1 MQGEFCLLVFTSHP
15 TARIQTEKEDSLA
28 SSVRVKSTINMSP
41 GLVQQDDGLEDS
53 GLEPVAICGMACR
66 LPGGIDSD
74 SSFWQMLVEKRS
86 GQTPKVPESRFNID
100 AHYHENPARPGSFN
114 VAGGYFLDGRPEN
127 FDPTFF
133 NMTPIEAQWLDPQQ
147 RKMLE
152 VSYECLVSA
161 GVTLESI
168 AGSNTAVFVGSFTS
182 DYQQM
187 SIRDPDFRHNY
198 AATGVDPGIISNRIG
213 NIFNLNGP
221 SFTINTA
228 CSSSIYA
235 LHNACHALRNRD
247 CDAAIVGG
255 VNLILTVDQHMNTA
269 KLGILSPTSTC
280 HTFDASADGY
290 GRAEGAGA
298 LYVKRL
304 SDAIRDGDPIRG
316 VVRSTAVN
324 TNGKVEGM
332 GITHPSMKGQERVV
346 RMAYQKVNLD
356 PSLTAYAELHGTGT
370 PVGDPIEVRAI
381 SQAMNDTRP
390 ADKPLLVGAV
400 KPNIGHSEAASGIF
414 AVMKAA
420 LMTESATIPGV
431 AYFQNL
437 NPEIKEKEWNVKVH
451 ADTAP
456 WPSDFS
462 VRRASVSSFGYGGTN
477 GHVIVES
484 IDSLYPWYEHA
495 KKKPVAYHAEGSK
508 TAYLLCFSAHDK
520 PTLLR
525 NIAAVGAVAHEY
537 HLPDL
542 AYTLNLRRTKF
553 AHRTYVVAREGLE
566 AEAFALAASR
576 AGSAPKKPGSIGF
589 LFTGQGAQWAGMG
602 MVALQEFP
610 VILDTVQHL
619 DRILS
624 KVQPKPSFSMVELL
638 LNKNGSSAKRINE
651 ADVAQPLCTAI
662 QIALVDLFAQW
673 NITPEV
679 SIGHSSGEI
688 GAAYAAGLISAPE
701 AILAAFCRGRAVTEY
716 SPSGSM
722 LAVGLGAQEVDKYLS
737 SFAPEDVCIACE
749 NSPSSV
755 TLSGRETAISHLTD
769 VLTAEH
775 IFARELPTGRA
786 YHSPHMAPVGIAY
799 DDMLS
804 QALKGVSEDDLLWRR
819 PRSCMVSS
827 VTGEVVDLSCESLQ
841 PGYWSANLRN
851 RVLFNTAVQQ
861 LGTNSVFE
869 TITHL
874 IEIGPHSALAG
885 PFKQIRLFSKAIGDR
900 IAYVPSLKRNENDAD
915 RLLAVAG
922 ALFVAGH
929 AVDLEEVNISNESGI
944 KNDARKQK
952 TKRLLVDLPPYQWNY
967 EKLHWAEPRASAEQ
981 RARAYPRHD
990 LLGSRVSGL
999 SKKSA
1004 SWRNVLRQRDVPWL
1018 KDHNLGG
1025 TAIFP
1030 AAGHLSL
1037 AIEALRQICETSGK
1051 TFEGFKLRD
1060 VDIKTALVV
1069 PDDDDGV
1076 ETILNMRLPID
1087 PTSSWYTFSV
1097 ESPGADGEWT
1107 VHCNGRISTIS
1118 GLEDSLPRDGVPVDE
1133 SALTQRVS
1141 GKRWY
1146 DAFHRVGFYYGKTF
1160 QQLRHA
1166 RTSRTLN
1173 HAAGDVV
1180 IRECCPEE
1188 MQGESRYLV
1197 HPSSIDACLQ
1207 LIIISINAGKHKEMP
1222 WGVVPTRIE
1231 ELSLFPAR
1239 LGQGVVVGHAVAWTD
1254 GFEGRRFNTN
1264 VRLSA
1269 DDNRLLLDI
1278 KNLTCTA
1285 YEAALPAVAD
1295 NIDGAV
1301 NGPEPFS
1308 IMSWKPD
1315 IETLLNDDIDQMWS
1329 DAENDVEKLVRCVD
1343 LITHRQRISNA
1354 LIVTSVST
1362 PVTQALVDAIIGA
1375 VPDDA
1380 TVAIGVIANEGE
1392 EGDEIFLSDSAQ
1404 SRVQKVT
1411 LGLDSV
1417 NWGTTSTGL
1426 YDIVIASAH
1435 VHDQGPSDPS
1445 YFLRLVADAGW
1456 LSYSTSRYPSSLD
1469 SSVASFSLQ
1478 VAGHTLLRKA
1488 TTSTH
1493 VHGEVASIEQKEV
1506 TVLSTPQDRSMGDP
1520 EDVLSGLQSRFSI
1533 HEKAI
1538 SEFIQEQDR
1547 HVIVDDRTGAV
1558 SASMLESKSGFEAV
1572 KGLLTSG
1579 VAVLWLTRGVR
1590 QGRPVSNS
1598 GVAGMAEGL
1607 LRVIRAEQAA
1617 VRVTLLDIDETE
1629 EPRHVCRAII
1639 HTISLTAAK
1648 ASCCDTEF
1656 WLHRGIMFISRV
1668 QPHDGLNWDLS
1679 QNQAKNV
1686 PLSGPLKLVSK
1697 TAEGQLVFEPQ
1708 ARGEIAA
1715 LDDGQVE
1722 VEVSASGWPSYSP
1735 GSRTLVLGTVT
1746 RTGSSVNPELRGKRA
1761 ITFAYDTLQTVFHT
1775 SAYAIIGDWCGE
1787 VTLETVV
1794 RTMSSLCP
1802 LVNLC
1807 LTSAKLERGDTIIS
1821 LPGPEQSIK
1830 MLVRLASLMGWRLSV
1845 VAETEDLELYASRI
1859 GLESSHILQI
1869 QDASAVNAMIRHER
1883 DLSSSSV
1890 VTILAHD
1897 LHTHLAQEVWRHIPP
1912 SGRFLLLDE
1921 MPLETAL
1928 DPVPFSRGAS
1938 FIPSSMKYLRASVN
1952 ATSSLLAKSLD
1963 LLEAHSSLLEVGVT
1977 GSSVDI
1983 EDARDVVTKNQNAYQ
1998 SVSGMVVRYR
2008 PQISRIWTVPKSKQL
2023 RLLPDATYL
2032 LVGCL
2037 GGLGRSLTRWMME
2050 CGARHFAFISRSG
2063 VDKPEAARLIADIQ
2077 LSGASTQVLR
2087 ADASDEKTVAEI
2099 VTTLQTQ
2106 RPIRGVVHAAM
2117 VLKDGMFEQMT
2128 YQSFVDCVKPKA
2140 NGALSLHRALQSS
2153 GVDPD
2158 FFVMTSSIS
2167 ALLGN
2172 TGQAN
2177 YAAANGALD
2186 ALARQRRAE
2195 GLAASSLV
2203 LPMVLDVGVVADN
2216 DSIEASLVRKGLYG
2230 IDEYEMLRGFE
2241 TAMLAS
2247 RSDLKKATNSENVT
2261 SAITDLSQVIM
2272 GMEPRELAV
2281 SSINETVDAFW
2292 HGDSRFCHTRT
2303 AMDRLLSGRSSNS
2316 NNDNSE
2322 NNAFTRTIKA
2332 AVLDS
2337 PEAVVRAVSEHIAKR
2352 LSSILMIPFDN
2363 FELDGQASIASY
2375 GLDSMIGAELRTWL
2389 FKEFGLDYPFQKLLA
2404 STLTFKRL
2412 SEAVV
2417 DEMGLLNKTE

>member
-1 MQGEFCLLVFTSHP
+1 
-15 TARIQTEKEDSLA
+15 
-28 SSVRVKSTINMSP
+28 MSP
-41 GLVQQDDGLEDS
+41 GLVQQDDGLEDAC
-53 GLEPVAICGMACR
+53 LEPVAICGMACR
-66 LPGGIDSD
+66 LPGGVDSD

-100 AHYHENPARPGSFN
+100 GHYHENLARPGSFN
-114 VAGGYFLDGRPEN
+114 VAGGYFLDGRPED

-133 NMTPIEAQWLDPQQ
+133 NITPIEAQWLDPQQ

-187 SIRDPDFRHNY
+187 SIREPDFRHNY
-198 AATGVDPGIISNRIG
+198 AATGVDTGIISNRIG
-213 NIFNLNGP
+213 NVFNLNGP

-255 VNLILTVDQHMNTA
+255 VNLIMTVDQHMNTA

-290 GRAEGAGA
+290 GRSEGAGA

-324 TNGKVEGM
+324 SNGKVEGM

-346 RMAYQKVNLD
+346 RMAYQKANLD
-356 PSLTAYAELHGTGT
+356 PNLTAYAELHGTGT

-381 SQAMNDTRP
+381 SRAMNDTRP
-390 ADKPLLVGAV
+390 TDKPLFVGAV

-420 LMTESATIPGV
+420 LMTESSTIPGV
-431 AYFQNL
+431 AYLQNL
-437 NPEIKEKEWNVKVH
+437 NPAIKEKQWNVKVH

-477 GHVIVES
+477 GHVIIES
-484 IDSLYPWYEHA
+484 IDSLYPWYQHA
-495 KKKPVAYHAEGSK
+495 KKKRETGRAEPSK
-508 TAYLLCFSAHDK
+508 IPYLLCFSAHDK
-520 PTLLR
+520 PTLVR
-525 NIAAVGAVAHEY
+525 NIAAVGTVAHEY

-553 AHRTYVVAREGLE
+553 AHRAYAIAREGQE
-566 AEAFALAASR
+566 AEAFALATSQAGAAS
-576 AGSAPKKPGSIGF
+576 KKPTSIGF

-602 MVALQEFP
+602 MVALREFP

-624 KVQPKPSFSMVELL
+624 KVQPMPSFSIAEIL
-638 LNKNGSSAKRINE
+638 LNNSESNAKRINE

-673 NITPEV
+673 NIMPEV

-701 AILAAFCRGRAVTEY
+701 AILAAFCRGRAVTAY

-722 LAVGLGAQEVDKYLS
+722 LAVGLGAREIEKYLS
-737 SFAPEDVCIACE
+737 AFATEDVCIACE

-755 TLSGRETAISHLTD
+755 TLSGREKPISQLKEI
-769 VLTAEH
+769 LTAEQ

-786 YHSPHMAPVGIAY
+786 YHSPHMAPVGMAY
-799 DDMLS
+799 DDMLA
-804 QALKGVSEDDLLWRR
+804 QALSHVSEDDLLWRR
-819 PRSCMVSS
+819 PRSCMISS
-827 VTGEVVDLSCESLQ
+827 VTGEIVDSSCESLQ

-861 LGTNSVFE
+861 LGTNAVFE

-874 IEIGPHSALAG
+874 VEIGPHSALAG
-885 PFKQIRLFSKAIGDR
+885 PFKQIRLCSEAIGNR
-900 IAYVPSLKRNENDAD
+900 ITYVPSLKRNENDAD

-922 ALFVAGH
+922 SLFVAGH
-929 AVDLEEVNISNESGI
+929 AVDLEEVNTSNNSGL
-944 KNDARKQK
+944 KNDVRKQK

-967 EKLHWAEPRASAEQ
+967 EKRYWAESRASAEQ

-1004 SWRNVLRQRDVPWL
+1004 SWRNLLRQRDVPWL

-1051 TFEGFKLRD
+1051 PFEGVKLRD

-1076 ETILNMRLPID
+1076 ETILNLQSPTEL
-1087 PTSSWYTFSV
+1087 TSSWYTFSV

-1107 VHCNGRISTIS
+1107 VHCNGRISAIN
-1118 GLEDSLPRDGVPVDE
+1118 GLEDFASRNRVPVDE

-1146 DAFHRVGFYYGKTF
+1146 DAFRRVGFYYGKTF

-1166 RTSRTLN
+1166 RTARTLH
-1173 HAAGDVV
+1173 HATGDVTV
-1180 IRECCPEE
+1180 RECCPEE

-1222 WGVVPTRIE
+1222 CGVVPTRIE
-1231 ELSLFPAR
+1231 EISLFPAR
-1239 LGQGVVVGHAVAWTD
+1239 LGEGADVGHAVAWTD

-1264 VRLSA
+1264 VQLSTG
-1269 DDNRLLLDI
+1269 DSRLLMDI

-1285 YEAALPAVAD
+1285 YEAALPAIAD
-1295 NIDGAV
+1295 NIDSKA

-1315 IETLLNDDIDQMWS
+1315 IETLRSDDVGKLWS
-1329 DAENDVEKLVRCVD
+1329 DAENDVEKLARCID
-1343 LITHRQRISNA
+1343 LIIHRQRISNV
-1354 LIVTSVST
+1354 LIVTTVST
-1362 PVTQALVDAIIGA
+1362 PETQAFVDGIIGA
-1375 VPDDA
+1375 VSDA
-1380 TVAIGVIANEGE
+1380 TVTIGVIAKEGE
-1392 EGDEIFLSDSAQ
+1392 EQEVVLSESAQ
-1404 SRVQKVT
+1404 SCVEKVT
-1411 LGLDSV
+1411 LGPDAE
-1417 NWGTTSTGL
+1417 NWGTASTGV
-1426 YDIVIASAH
+1426 YDMVIADLH
-1435 VHDQGPSDPS
+1435 VHDQEPDPKS
-1445 YFLRLVADAGW
+1445 FLRLVVDAGW
-1456 LSYSTSRYPSSLD
+1456 LAYSSRSPSPL
-1469 SSVASFSLQ
+1469 SSSGVSFSLQ
-1478 VAGHTLLRKA
+1478 VAKHTLLRKA
-1488 TTSTH
+1488 
-1493 VHGEVASIEQKEV
+1493 VASAVPDHDNGEKV
-1506 TVLSTPQDRSMGDP
+1506 TIMSASQDRSLRGFG
-1520 EDVLSGLQSRFSI
+1520 DVLSRLQSRFVV

-1538 SEFIQEQDR
+1538 SEFNQEQDR
-1547 HVIVDDRTGAV
+1547 HIVVDDLTGAV
-1558 SASMLESKSGFEAV
+1558 SASILESKDEFEAV
-1572 KGLLTSG
+1572 KRVLTSG
-1579 VAVLWLTRGVR
+1579 IAVLWLTRGVR
-1590 QGRPVSNS
+1590 QGRPASHS
-1598 GVAGMAEGL
+1598 GVAGIAEGL
-1607 LRVIRAEQAA
+1607 LRVVRSEQAA
-1617 VRVTLLDIDETE
+1617 VRVSVLDIDEAE
-1629 EPRHVCRAII
+1629 EPRDVCRAIF
-1639 HTISLTAAK
+1639 HTVGSTATK
-1648 ASCCDTEF
+1648 DSGCDAEF

-1668 QPHDGLNWDLS
+1668 HPHESLNRDLS
-1679 QNQAKNV
+1679 QNQPQQV
-1686 PLSGPLKLVSK
+1686 PLNGPLKLANK
-1697 TAEGQLVFEPQ
+1697 TEDGQFVFESQ
-1708 ARGEIAA
+1708 GRGEPVA

-1722 VEVSASGWPSYSP
+1722 IEVLASGWPSYSP
-1735 GSRTLVLGTVT
+1735 GSRTLVLGTVI
-1746 RTGSSVNPELRGKRA
+1746 RTSSSVNRELIGKSA
-1761 ITFAYDTLQTVFHT
+1761 ITFAYDTLQTMFPT
-1775 SAYAIIGDWCGE
+1775 SAYAILGDRCQVSTE
-1787 VTLETVV
+1787 DVV

-1807 LTSAKLERGDTIIS
+1807 LVSAKLERGDTIVS

-1830 MLVRLASLMGWRLSV
+1830 MLVRLASVMGWQLSV
-1845 VAETEDLELYASRI
+1845 IAQTQEDRELYASRI
-1859 GLESSHILQI
+1859 GLDGSHILHT
-1869 QDASAVNAMIRHER
+1869 QDTSAVNTLIHNQR
-1883 DLSSSSV
+1883 DLSSSRT
-1890 VTILAHD
+1890 VTVLAHD
-1897 LHTHLAQEVWRHIPP
+1897 LNTRLAQEVWRHIP
-1912 SGRFLLLDE
+1912 SLSRFLLLDAMPHE
-1921 MPLETAL
+1921 MAL
-1928 DPVPFSRGAS
+1928 DPMPFSRGAS
-1938 FIPSSMKYLRASVN
+1938 FVPSSMKYLRESAN

-1963 LLEAHSSLLEVGVT
+1963 LIEAHSSLLEAAHQ
-1977 GSSVDI
+1977 VDI
-1983 EDARDVVTKNQNAYQ
+1983 EDAKDDTKNHSIDQGD
-1998 SVSGMVVRYR
+1998 SGIVVRYR
-2008 PQISRIWTVPKSKQL
+2008 PQTSQIWAVSESKQL

-2037 GGLGRSLTRWMME
+2037 GGLGRSLTKWMMG

-2063 VDKPEAARLIADIQ
+2063 IDKPEAARLIADIE

-2087 ADASDEKTVAEI
+2087 ADASDEEAVAKI
-2099 VTTLQTQ
+2099 VQSLQAQ
-2106 RPIRGVVHAAM
+2106 RPVRGVVHAAM

-2128 YQSFVDCVKPKA
+2128 HQSFVDCVKPKA
-2140 NGALSLHRALQSS
+2140 YGALSLHRALESA
-2153 GVDPD
+2153 GIDPD

-2177 YAAANGALD
+2177 YSAANSALD
-2186 ALARQRRAE
+2186 ALARQRRAA

-2203 LPMVLDVGVVADN
+2203 LPMVLDVGVVSDN

-2230 IDEYEMLRGFE
+2230 IDEHEMLRGFE

-2247 RSDLKKATNSENVT
+2247 RCNSE
-2261 SAITDLSQVIM
+2261 SGSGAQAINSEIVASKIVDLSQIIM
-2272 GMEPRELAV
+2272 GMEPRELAA
-2281 SSINETVDAFW
+2281 SAINEPADAFW

-2303 AMDRLLSGRSSNS
+2303 AMETLLSGGSSNS
-2316 NNDNSE
+2316 NNVNSE
-2322 NNAFTRTIKA
+2322 GNGFTRIIKA
-2332 AVLDS
+2332 AVLES
-2337 PEAVVRAVSEHIAKR
+2337 PEAVIKAVSEHIARR
-2352 LSSILMIPFDN
+2352 LSSILLVPFDN
-2363 FELDGQASIASY
+2363 FELDGLASIASY

-2404 STLTFKRL
+2404 STLTFKKL
-2412 SEAVV
+2412 SEAAV
-2417 DEMGLLNKTE
+2417 DKMGLLGAVE

>member
-1 MQGEFCLLVFTSHP
+1 
-15 TARIQTEKEDSLA
+15 
-28 SSVRVKSTINMSP
+28 MSP

-53 GLEPVAICGMACR
+53 SLEPVAICGMACR
-66 LPGGIDSD
+66 LPGGVDSD

-114 VAGGYFLDGRPEN
+114 VAGGYFLDSSPEN

-133 NMTPIEAQWLDPQQ
+133 NITPIEAQWLDPQQ

-213 NIFNLNGP
+213 NVFNLNGP

-255 VNLILTVDQHMNTA
+255 VNLIMTVDQHMNTA

-316 VVRSTAVN
+316 VVRATAVN

-332 GITHPSMKGQERVV
+332 GITHPSIKGQEAVV
-346 RMAYQKVNLD
+346 RLAYQKANLD
-356 PSLTAYAELHGTGT
+356 PSHTAYAELHGTGT

-381 SQAMNDTRP
+381 SRALNDTRP
-390 ADKPLLVGAV
+390 MDKPLLVGAV

-420 LMTESATIPGV
+420 LMTESSTIPGV

-437 NPEIKEKEWNVKVH
+437 NPAIKEKEWNVKVH
-451 ADTAP
+451 ANTAP
-456 WPSDFS
+456 WPSDFD

-477 GHVIVES
+477 GHVIIES
-484 IDSLYPWYEHA
+484 IDSLYPWYQHA
-495 KKKPVAYHAEGSK
+495 KKKQETHRVESSK
-508 TAYLLCFSAHDK
+508 AAHLLCFSAHDK

-525 NIAAVGAVAHEY
+525 NIAAVGKVAHEY

-553 AHRTYVVAREGLE
+553 AHRAYVVARHGLE
-566 AEAFALAASR
+566 AEAFALAASQ
-576 AGSAPKKPGSIGF
+576 AGSVSKKPGSIGF
-589 LFTGQGAQWAGMG
+589 LFTGQGAQWVGMG
-602 MVALQEFP
+602 MVALREFP
-610 VILDTVQHL
+610 VVLDTVQHL

-624 KVQPKPSFSMVELL
+624 KVQPKPSFTLVELL
-638 LNKNGSSAKRINE
+638 LNNEGSNAKRINE

-679 SIGHSSGEI
+679 SVGHSSGEI

-701 AILAAFCRGRAVTEY
+701 AILAAFCRGRAVTAY
-716 SPSGSM
+716 SPSGTM
-722 LAVGLGAQEVDKYLS
+722 LAVGLGAEEVNKYLS
-737 SFAPEDVCIACE
+737 SFAIEDVCIACE
-749 NSPSSV
+749 NSPNSV
-755 TLSGRETAISHLTD
+755 TLSGREKPIAKLKEILA
-769 VLTAEH
+769 AEQ

-786 YHSPHMAPVGIAY
+786 YHSPHMASVGIAY
-799 DDMLS
+799 DDMLAR
-804 QALKGVSEDDLLWRR
+804 ALNGVSEDDLLWRR
-819 PRSCMVSS
+819 PRSCMISS
-827 VTGEVVDLSCESLQ
+827 VTGEIVDSAVESLE
-841 PGYWSANLRN
+841 PDYWSANLRN

-861 LGTNSVFE
+861 LGTNAMFE

-874 IEIGPHSALAG
+874 VEIGPHSALAG
-885 PFKQIRLFSKAIGDR
+885 PFKQIRLSSENIRDR
-900 IAYVPSLKRNENDAD
+900 IAYVPSLQRKENDAD

-922 ALFVAGH
+922 SLFVAGH
-929 AVDLEEVNISNESGI
+929 AVDLEEVNMSNDNGM
-944 KNDARKQK
+944 KNDTRKLK
-952 TKRLLVDLPPYQWNY
+952 TKHLLVDLPSYQWNY
-967 EKLHWAEPRASAEQ
+967 EKRYWAEPRASAEQ
-981 RARAYPRHD
+981 RARVYPRHD
-990 LLGSRVSGL
+990 VLGSRVSGL

-1004 SWRNVLRQRDVPWL
+1004 SWRNVLRQRDLPWL

-1051 TFEGFKLRD
+1051 TFEGVKLRD

-1076 ETILNMRLPID
+1076 ETILNFQSPTE

-1107 VHCNGRISTIS
+1107 VHCNGRISAINEPENS
-1118 GLEDSLPRDGVPVDE
+1118 VSRDRAPVDE

-1146 DAFHRVGFYYGKTF
+1146 DAFRRVGFYYGKTF

-1166 RTSRTLN
+1166 RTARTLH
-1173 HAAGDVV
+1173 HATGDVTV
-1180 IRECCPEE
+1180 RECCSEE

-1222 WGVVPTRIE
+1222 CGVVPTRIE
-1231 ELSLFPAR
+1231 EVSLFPAR
-1239 LGQGVVVGHAVAWTD
+1239 LGQETDVGHAVAWTD

-1264 VRLSA
+1264 VQLSA
-1269 DDNRLLLDI
+1269 GDGRLLMDI

-1285 YEAALPAVAD
+1285 YEAALPAIVESMESKAK
-1295 NIDGAV
+1295 
-1301 NGPEPFS
+1301 GPEPFS

-1315 IETLLNDDIDQMWS
+1315 IETLRSNDTDQLWAGTEN
-1329 DAENDVEKLVRCVD
+1329 DAEKLARCVD
-1343 LITHRQRISNA
+1343 LITHRQRISKA
-1354 LIVTSVST
+1354 LIVVPVST
-1362 PVTQALVDAIIGA
+1362 PTTQTLVDAMIGA
-1375 VPDDA
+1375 VSDDMIV
-1380 TVAIGVIANEGE
+1380 TIGVIAKEGE
-1392 EGDEIFLSDSAQ
+1392 EQDIVLSESAQ

-1411 LGLDSV
+1411 LDPETEK
-1417 NWGTTSTGL
+1417 WGTASTGL
-1426 YDIVIASAH
+1426 YDIVIADLHIHGQQLPDSRSLL
-1435 VHDQGPSDPS
+1435 Q
-1445 YFLRLVADAGW
+1445 LVADAGW
-1456 LSYSTSRYPSSLD
+1456 LAYPSSPSPSSLD
-1469 SSVASFSLQ
+1469 SSAASFSLQ
-1478 VAGHTLLRKA
+1478 VAEHILLRKA
-1488 TTSTH
+1488 
-1493 VHGEVASIEQKEV
+1493 VASTQIQDAILLPDHNETV
-1506 TVLSTPQDRSMGDP
+1506 TIMSAPLIPSLPGFK
-1520 EDVLSGLQSRFSI
+1520 DVLSQLQSRFAV
-1533 HEKAI
+1533 HEKSV
-1538 SEFIQEQDR
+1538 SEFNPEQDR
-1547 HVIVDDRTGAV
+1547 HIIVDDLTGAI
-1558 SASMLESKSGFEAV
+1558 SASMLECKDGFEAV
-1572 KGLLTSG
+1572 KEILTSG
-1579 VAVLWLTRGVR
+1579 VAVLWLTQGAR
-1590 QGRPVSNS
+1590 QGHPALFS

-1607 LRVIRAEQAA
+1607 LRVIRSEQAA
-1617 VRVTLLDIDETE
+1617 AKVVLLDIDEAE
-1629 EPRHVCRAII
+1629 DPRDVCRAII
-1639 HTISLTAAK
+1639 HTIGSTATK
-1648 ASCCDTEF
+1648 DSGHDTEF
-1656 WLHRGIMFISRV
+1656 WLHQGTMFISRV
-1668 QPHDGLNWDLS
+1668 HPHDNLNRDIGR
-1679 QNQAKNV
+1679 NQPQRV
-1686 PLSGPLKLVSK
+1686 PLNGPLKLVSK
-1697 TAEGQLVFEPQ
+1697 TADGQFVFEPQ
-1708 ARGEIAA
+1708 GRGEPAP
-1715 LDDGQVE
+1715 LDDDQVE
-1722 VEVSASGWPSYSP
+1722 IEALASEWPSYSP
-1735 GSRTLVLGTVT
+1735 GSQTLVLGTVT
-1746 RTGSSVNPELRGKRA
+1746 RISSSVNQQLTGKSA
-1761 ITFAYDTLQTVFHT
+1761 MTFAYDTLQTVFPT
-1775 SAYAIIGDWCGE
+1775 SAYAILGDWCRE
-1787 VTLETVV
+1787 VSPENVV
-1794 RTMSSLCP
+1794 RAMASLCP
-1802 LVNLC
+1802 LINLC
-1807 LTSAKLERGDTIIS
+1807 LVSAKLERGDTIIS

-1830 MLVRLASLMGWRLSV
+1830 MLVKLANVMGWRLNV
-1845 VAETEDLELYASRI
+1845 VAQTEEDRELYASHI
-1859 GLESSHILQI
+1859 GLHGSHILHT
-1869 QDASAVNAMIRHER
+1869 QDTSSVNTLIRNER
-1883 DLSSSSV
+1883 DSSSSRS
-1890 VTILAHD
+1890 VTVLAHN
-1897 LHTHLAQEVWRHIPP
+1897 LNTHLAQEVWRHIPA

-1921 MPLETAL
+1921 MPLDIAL

-1938 FIPSSMKYLRASVN
+1938 FVPSSLKYLRESVN
-1952 ATSSLLAKSLD
+1952 ATSSLLTKSLD
-1963 LLEAHSSLLEVGVT
+1963 LLEAHPSLLEM
-1977 GSSVDI
+1977 GSPRDAVHQVDI
-1983 EDARDVVTKNQNAYQ
+1983 EDAKDIVTKNHGTEQRG
-1998 SVSGMVVRYR
+1998 SDTVVRYR
-2008 PQISRIWTVPKSKQL
+2008 PQTSQIWAVSESRRL

-2063 VDKPEAARLIADIQ
+2063 IDKPEAARLIADIE

-2087 ADASDEKTVAEI
+2087 ADASDEEAVAKI
-2099 VTTLQTQ
+2099 VTSLQAL
-2106 RPIRGVVHAAM
+2106 RPVRGVVHAAM

-2128 YQSFVDCVKPKA
+2128 HQLFVDCVKPKA
-2140 NGALSLHRALQSS
+2140 QGALSLHKALETA
-2153 GVDPD
+2153 GIDPD

-2177 YAAANGALD
+2177 YSAANSALD
-2186 ALARQRRAE
+2186 ALARQRRAA

-2216 DSIEASLVRKGLYG
+2216 DSIEVSLVRKGLYG
-2230 IDEYEMLRGFE
+2230 IDEHEMLRGFE

-2247 RSDLKKATNSENVT
+2247 RSSLEPGSEDIANRIVD
-2261 SAITDLSQVIM
+2261 ASQVIM
-2272 GMEPRELAV
+2272 GMESRELAASAV
-2281 SSINETVDAFW
+2281 DESVDAFW
-2292 HGDSRFCHTRT
+2292 HGDSRFCHTRAT
-2303 AMDRLLSGRSSNS
+2303 MESLISGGGNNG
-2316 NNDNSE
+2316 NNDNE
-2322 NNAFTRTIKA
+2322 NNTFTRTLKA
-2332 AVLDS
+2332 AVLES
-2337 PEAVVRAVSEHIAKR
+2337 PDAVVRAISEHIARR

-2363 FELDGQASIASY
+2363 FELHGAASVASY
-2375 GLDSMIGAELRTWL
+2375 GLDSMIGAEFRTWL

-2404 STLTFKRL
+2404 STLTFRKL

-2417 DEMGLLNKTE
+2417 EKMGLLGMAE

>member
-1 MQGEFCLLVFTSHP
+1 
-15 TARIQTEKEDSLA
+15 
-28 SSVRVKSTINMSP
+28 MSP
-41 GLVQQDDGLEDS
+41 GLVQQDDGLEDPS
-53 GLEPVAICGMACR
+53 LEPVAICGMACR
-66 LPGGIDSD
+66 LPGGVDSD

-100 AHYHENPARPGSFN
+100 AHYHENLARPGSFN
-114 VAGGYFLDGRPEN
+114 VAGGYFLDESPES

-133 NMTPIEAQWLDPQQ
+133 NITPIEAQWLDPQQ

-168 AGSNTAVFVGSFTS
+168 AGSNTAVFVGSFTA

-187 SIRDPDFRHNY
+187 STREPDFRHNY

-213 NIFNLNGP
+213 NVFNLNGP

-255 VNLILTVDQHMNTA
+255 VNLIITVDQHMNTA

-346 RMAYQKVNLD
+346 RMAYQKANLD
-356 PSLTAYAELHGTGT
+356 PRDTAYAELHGTGT
-370 PVGDPIEVRAI
+370 PVGDPIEVQATSR
-381 SQAMNDTRP
+381 AMNDERST
-390 ADKPLLVGAV
+390 DKPLLVGAV

-420 LMTESATIPGV
+420 LMTESSVIPGV

-437 NPEIKEKEWNVKVH
+437 NPAIKEKEWNVKVH

-456 WPSDFS
+456 WPSDFAL
-462 VRRASVSSFGYGGTN
+462 RRASVSSFGYGGTN
-477 GHVIVES
+477 GHVIIES
-484 IDSLYPWYEHA
+484 IDNLYPWYQHA
-495 KKKPVAYHAEGSK
+495 RKKGEADNVEASK
-508 TAYLLCFSAHDK
+508 AAHLLCFSAHDK

-525 NIAAVGAVAHEY
+525 NIAAVGKVAHEY

-553 AHRTYVVAREGLE
+553 AHRAYVVARQGLE
-566 AEAFALAASR
+566 AEAFALAASQ
-576 AGSAPKKPGSIGF
+576 AGSASKKPGSIGF

-602 MVALQEFP
+602 RVALQEFP
-610 VILDTVQHL
+610 VVLDTVQHL

-624 KVQPKPSFSMVELL
+624 KIQPKPSFSIAELL
-638 LNKNGSSAKRINE
+638 LSNDDVNAKRINE

-701 AILAAFCRGRAVTEY
+701 AILAAFCRGRAVTAY

-722 LAVGLGAQEVDKYLS
+722 LAVGLGARDVEQYLS
-737 SFAPEDVCIACE
+737 SFAIEDVCIACE
-749 NSPSSV
+749 NSSSSV
-755 TLSGRETAISHLTD
+755 TLSGRENPISQLKEILTS
-769 VLTAEH
+769 EQ

-786 YHSPHMAPVGIAY
+786 YHSPHMASVGVAY
-799 DDMLS
+799 DEMLA
-804 QALKGVSEDDLLWRR
+804 QALSGVSEDDLLWRR

-827 VTGEVVDLSCESLQ
+827 VTGEIVDSCCESLEA
-841 PGYWSANLRN
+841 GYWSANLRN
-851 RVLFNTAVQQ
+851 RVLFDTAVQQ
-861 LGTNSVFE
+861 LGTNAMFE
-869 TITHL
+869 SITHL
-874 IEIGPHSALAG
+874 VEIGPHSALAG
-885 PFKQIRLFSKAIGDR
+885 PFKQIRLSSQNIRDR

-915 RLLAVAG
+915 RLLALAG
-922 ALFVAGH
+922 SLFVAGH
-929 AVDLEEVNISNESGI
+929 AVDLEEVNMSNDGGM
-944 KNDARKQK
+944 KNDTRKQK
-952 TKRLLVDLPPYQWNY
+952 TKHLLVDLPPYQWNY
-967 EKLHWAEPRASAEQ
+967 EKRYWAEPRASAEQ

-990 LLGSRVSGL
+990 VLGSRVSGL

-1004 SWRNVLRQRDVPWL
+1004 SWRNILRQRDLPWL

-1051 TFEGFKLRD
+1051 TFDGVKLRD

-1076 ETILNMRLPID
+1076 ETILNLQSPAE

-1107 VHCNGRISTIS
+1107 VHCNGRISAIDEPKDFAS
-1118 GLEDSLPRDGVPVDE
+1118 RERAPVDE

-1146 DAFHRVGFYYGKTF
+1146 DAFRRVGFYYGKTF

-1166 RTSRTLN
+1166 RTARTLH
-1173 HAAGDVV
+1173 HATGDVTV
-1180 IRECCPEE
+1180 RECLSEE
-1188 MQGESRYLV
+1188 IQGESRYLV

-1231 ELSLFPAR
+1231 EVSLFPAR
-1239 LGQGVVVGHAVAWTD
+1239 LGEGTDVGHAVAWTD

-1264 VRLSA
+1264 VQLCAS
-1269 DDNRLLLDI
+1269 DSRLLMDI

-1285 YEAALPAVAD
+1285 YEAALPAIVES
-1295 NIDGAV
+1295 IDSKTK
-1301 NGPEPFS
+1301 GPEPFS

-1315 IETLLNDDIDQMWS
+1315 IETLRNDDADKLWPGT
-1329 DAENDVEKLVRCVD
+1329 ENEIERLARCVD
-1343 LITHRQRISNA
+1343 LITHRQRISKA
-1354 LIVTSVST
+1354 LIIAPVST
-1362 PVTQALVDAIIGA
+1362 PTTQTLVDAIIRSFS
-1375 VPDDA
+1375 DDITL
-1380 TVAIGVIANEGE
+1380 TVGVIAKEGGE
-1392 EGDEIFLSDSAQ
+1392 QDIVLSESTQ
-1404 SRVQKVT
+1404 SRVSKVT
-1411 LGLDSV
+1411 LDPETE
-1417 NWGTTSTGL
+1417 NWGTASTGV
-1426 YDIVIASAH
+1426 YDIVVADKHI
-1435 VHDQGPSDPS
+1435 HDQDPRS
-1445 YFLRLVADAGW
+1445 LLRLVADAGW
-1456 LSYSTSRYPSSLD
+1456 LAYPSSTSSLD

-1478 VAGHTLLRKA
+1478 VAQHTLLRKA
-1488 TTSTH
+1488 
-1493 VHGEVASIEQKEV
+1493 VASTQMNGVVPIPDHEEKV
-1506 TVLSTPQDRSMGDP
+1506 TIISAPQNQTLLGLG
-1520 EDVLSGLQSRFSI
+1520 DVLSQLQSRFSV
-1533 HEKAI
+1533 HEKSI
-1538 SEFIQEQDR
+1538 SEFTHEQDR
-1547 HVIVDDRTGAV
+1547 HVIIDDLTGAI
-1558 SASMLESKSGFEAV
+1558 SASMLESKDGFEAV
-1572 KGLLTSG
+1572 KEILTSG

-1590 QGRPVSNS
+1590 QGHPALFS

-1607 LRVIRAEQAA
+1607 LRVIRSEQAA
-1617 VRVTLLDIDETE
+1617 AKAILLDVDDAEK
-1629 EPRHVCRAII
+1629 PHDVCRAII
-1639 HTISLTAAK
+1639 HAIDSTATK
-1648 ASCCDTEF
+1648 DSGHDLEF
-1656 WLHRGIMFISRV
+1656 WLHQGTMFISRV
-1668 QPHDGLNWDLS
+1668 QPHDNLNGDLA
-1679 QNQAKNV
+1679 QNQPQKV
-1686 PLSGPLKLVSK
+1686 PLNGPLKLVNK
-1697 TAEGQLVFEPQ
+1697 TEDGQFVFEPQ
-1708 ARGEIAA
+1708 GRGDLLP
-1715 LDDGQVE
+1715 LDDDQVE
-1722 VEVSASGWPSYSP
+1722 VEALASEWPSYSP
-1735 GSRTLVLGTVT
+1735 GSQTLVLGTVT
-1746 RTGSSVNPELRGKRA
+1746 RAGSLINQEITGKSA
-1761 ITFAYDTLQTVFHT
+1761 ITLAYDTLQTVFPT
-1775 SAYAIIGDWCGE
+1775 SAYAVLGDWCRE
-1787 VTLETVV
+1787 VPPENVV
-1794 RTMSSLCP
+1794 HAMSSLCP

-1807 LTSAKLERGDTIIS
+1807 LVSAKLEKGDTIIS

-1830 MLVRLASLMGWRLSV
+1830 MLVKLASVMGWRLNV
-1845 VAETEDLELYASRI
+1845 VAETEDDRELYASHI
-1859 GLESSHILQI
+1859 GLHVSQILHT
-1869 QDASAVNAMIRHER
+1869 QDTSAVNTLIRSER
-1883 DLSSSSV
+1883 DSSPSRI
-1890 VTILAHD
+1890 VTILAHS
-1897 LHTHLAQEVWRHIPP
+1897 LNTHLAQEVWRHIPT

-1921 MPLETAL
+1921 MPVDMAL
-1928 DPVPFSRGAS
+1928 DPLPFARGAS
-1938 FIPSSMKYLRASVN
+1938 FVPSSMKYLRESVIAS
-1952 ATSSLLAKSLD
+1952 SILLTKTLD
-1963 LLEAHSSLLEVGVT
+1963 LLEAYPSLLEVGSPRDAVHQ
-1977 GSSVDI
+1977 VDI
-1983 EDARDVVTKNQNAYQ
+1983 EDAKDLTKNQSN
-1998 SVSGMVVRYR
+1998 SDLVVRYR
-2008 PQISRIWTVPKSKQL
+2008 PQTSQIWAVSESKGL

-2037 GGLGRSLTRWMME
+2037 GGLGRSLTKWMMG

-2063 VDKPEAARLIADIQ
+2063 ADKPEAARLIADIE

-2087 ADASDEKTVAEI
+2087 ADAADEEAVAKI
-2099 VTTLQTQ
+2099 VTSLQAL
-2106 RPIRGVVHAAM
+2106 RPVRGVVHAAM

-2128 YQSFVDCVKPKA
+2128 HQLWVDCVKPKA
-2140 NGALSLHRALQSS
+2140 QGALSLHEALERA
-2153 GVDPD
+2153 GIDPD

-2177 YAAANGALD
+2177 YSAANSALD
-2186 ALARQRRAE
+2186 ALARQRRAA
-2195 GLAASSLV
+2195 GRAASSLV

-2230 IDEYEMLRGFE
+2230 IDEHEMLRGFE

-2247 RSDLKKATNSENVT
+2247 RSSLEPRGVGSRIVDA
-2261 SAITDLSQVIM
+2261 SQVIM
-2272 GMEPRELAV
+2272 GMESRELAASAV
-2281 SSINETVDAFW
+2281 DEGVDAFW
-2292 HGDSRFCHTRT
+2292 HGDSRFCHTRA
-2303 AMDRLLSGRSSNS
+2303 AMERLLSGGGSSG
-2316 NNDNSE
+2316 NNDNE
-2322 NNAFTRTIKA
+2322 NAFTRTLKIA
-2332 AVLDS
+2332 IAES
-2337 PEAVVRAVSEHIAKR
+2337 PDAVVRAISEHVAKR
-2352 LSSILMIPFDN
+2352 LSSILMISFDN
-2363 FELDGQASIASY
+2363 FELDGAASVASY
-2375 GLDSMIGAELRTWL
+2375 GLDSMIGAEFRTWL

-2404 STLTFKRL
+2404 STLTFRKL
-2412 SEAVV
+2412 SEAVI
-2417 DEMGLLNKTE
+2417 EKLGLFDTAE

>member
-1 MQGEFCLLVFTSHP
+1 
-15 TARIQTEKEDSLA
+15 
-28 SSVRVKSTINMSP
+28 MSP
-41 GLVQQDDGLEDS
+41 GLVQQDDGLEDPS
-53 GLEPVAICGMACR
+53 LEPVAICGMACR
-66 LPGGIDSD
+66 LPGGVDSD

-100 AHYHENPARPGSFN
+100 AHYHENLARPGSFN
-114 VAGGYFLDGRPEN
+114 VAGGYFLDESPES

-133 NMTPIEAQWLDPQQ
+133 NITPIEAQWLDPQQ

-168 AGSNTAVFVGSFTS
+168 AGSNTAVFVGSFTA

-187 SIRDPDFRHNY
+187 STREPDFRHNY

-213 NIFNLNGP
+213 NVFNLNGP

-255 VNLILTVDQHMNTA
+255 VNLIITVDQHMNTA

-346 RMAYQKVNLD
+346 RMAYQKANLD
-356 PSLTAYAELHGTGT
+356 PRDTAYAELHGTGT
-370 PVGDPIEVRAI
+370 PVGDPIEVEATSR
-381 SQAMNDTRP
+381 AMNDERST
-390 ADKPLLVGAV
+390 DKPLLVGAV

-420 LMTESATIPGV
+420 LMTESSIIPGV

-437 NPEIKEKEWNVKVH
+437 NPAIKEKEWNVKVH

-456 WPSDFS
+456 WPSDFAL
-462 VRRASVSSFGYGGTN
+462 RRASVSSFGYGGTN
-477 GHVIVES
+477 GHVIIES
-484 IDSLYPWYEHA
+484 IENLYPWYQHA
-495 KKKPVAYHAEGSK
+495 KKKAEGHHGEASK
-508 TAYLLCFSAHDK
+508 AAHLLCFSAHDK

-525 NIAAVGAVAHEY
+525 NIAAVGKVAHEY

-553 AHRTYVVAREGLE
+553 AHRAYVVARPGLE
-566 AEAFALAASR
+566 AEAFALAASQ
-576 AGSAPKKPGSIGF
+576 AGSASKKPGSIGF

-602 MVALQEFP
+602 RVALQEFP
-610 VILDTVQHL
+610 VVLDTIHHL

-624 KVQPKPSFSMVELL
+624 KVQPRPSFSIAELL
-638 LNKNGSSAKRINE
+638 LNEDDTNAKRINE

-701 AILAAFCRGRAVTEY
+701 AILAAFCRGRAVTAY

-722 LAVGLGAQEVDKYLS
+722 LAVGLGAREVEQYLS
-737 SFAPEDVCIACE
+737 SFAVDDICIACE

-755 TLSGRETAISHLTD
+755 TLSGREKPISL
-769 VLTAEH
+769 LKEILAAEQ

-786 YHSPHMAPVGIAY
+786 YHSPHMASVGIAY
-799 DDMLS
+799 DEMLA
-804 QALKGVSEDDLLWRR
+804 QALSRVSEDDLLWRR

-827 VTGEVVDLSCESLQ
+827 VTGEIVDSCCESLE

-851 RVLFNTAVQQ
+851 RVLFDTAVQQ
-861 LGTNSVFE
+861 LGTNAIFE
-869 TITHL
+869 SITHL
-874 IEIGPHSALAG
+874 VEIGPHSALAG
-885 PFKQIRLFSKAIGDR
+885 PFKQIRLSSPNIRDR

-922 ALFVAGH
+922 SLFVAGH
-929 AVDLEEVNISNESGI
+929 AVDLEEVNMSNDSGI
-944 KNDARKQK
+944 KNDTRKQK
-952 TKRLLVDLPPYQWNY
+952 TKHLLVDLPPYQWNY
-967 EKLHWAEPRASAEQ
+967 EKRYWAEPRASAEQ

-990 LLGSRVSGL
+990 VLGSRVSGL

-1004 SWRNVLRQRDVPWL
+1004 SWRNILRQRDLPWL

-1051 TFEGFKLRD
+1051 TFEGVKLRD

-1076 ETILNMRLPID
+1076 ETILNLQSPAE

-1107 VHCNGRISTIS
+1107 VHCNGRISTID
-1118 GLEDSLPRDGVPVDE
+1118 EPKDSASCDKTPVDE

-1146 DAFHRVGFYYGKTF
+1146 DAFRRVGFYYGKTF
-1160 QQLRHA
+1160 QQLQHA
-1166 RTSRTLN
+1166 RTARTLH
-1173 HAAGDVV
+1173 HATGDVIV
-1180 IRECCPEE
+1180 RECLSEE
-1188 MQGESRYLV
+1188 IQGESRYLV

-1231 ELSLFPAR
+1231 EVSLFPAR
-1239 LGQGVVVGHAVAWTD
+1239 LGEGTDIGHAVAWTD

-1264 VRLSA
+1264 VKLSA
-1269 DDNRLLLDI
+1269 GGSRLLMDI

-1285 YEAALPAVAD
+1285 YEAALPATAD
-1295 NIDGAV
+1295 SIDSRTK
-1301 NGPEPFS
+1301 GPEPFS

-1315 IETLLNDDIDQMWS
+1315 IETLRNGDADELWS
-1329 DAENDVEKLVRCVD
+1329 GTENETERLARCID
-1343 LITHRQRISNA
+1343 LITHRQRISKA
-1354 LIVTSVST
+1354 LIIAPAST
-1362 PVTQALVDAIIGA
+1362 PTTQMLVDAIIG
-1375 VPDDA
+1375 VVSDDI
-1380 TVAIGVIANEGE
+1380 TVTVGVIAKEGGE
-1392 EGDEIFLSDSAQ
+1392 QGIVLSESAQ
-1404 SRVQKVT
+1404 SRVSKVT
-1411 LGLDSV
+1411 LDPESE
-1417 NWGTTSTGL
+1417 NWGTASTDL
-1426 YDIVIASAH
+1426 YDIVVADSHIHGQDSRSLL
-1435 VHDQGPSDPS
+1435 Q
-1445 YFLRLVADAGW
+1445 LVVDAGW
-1456 LSYSTSRYPSSLD
+1456 LAYPSSSSPSLD
-1469 SSVASFSLQ
+1469 SSTASFSLQ
-1478 VAGHTLLRKA
+1478 VAQHTLLRKA
-1488 TTSTH
+1488 
-1493 VHGEVASIEQKEV
+1493 V
-1506 TVLSTPQDRSMGDP
+1506 TNTQMNDAVPIPDHEEKVTIISAPQNQTLLGLG
-1520 EDVLSGLQSRFSI
+1520 DVLSRLRSRFAV
-1533 HEKAI
+1533 HEKSI
-1538 SEFIQEQDR
+1538 SEFTHEQDR
-1547 HVIVDDRTGAV
+1547 HVIIDDLTGAV
-1558 SASMLESKSGFEAV
+1558 SALMLENKNGFEAV
-1572 KGLLTSG
+1572 KEILTSG

-1590 QGRPVSNS
+1590 QGHPALYS

-1607 LRVIRAEQAA
+1607 LRVIRSEQAA
-1617 VRVTLLDIDETE
+1617 AKAVLLDVDEAE
-1629 EPRHVCRAII
+1629 EPHDVCRAIF
-1639 HTISLTAAK
+1639 HAFDSTATK
-1648 ASCCDTEF
+1648 DSGHDLEF
-1656 WLHRGIMFISRV
+1656 WLRRGTMFISRV
-1668 QPHDGLNWDLS
+1668 QPHDNLNRDLG
-1679 QNQAKNV
+1679 QNQPQKV
-1686 PLSGPLKLVSK
+1686 PLNGPLKLVNK
-1697 TAEGQLVFEPQ
+1697 TADGQFVFEPQ
-1708 ARGEIAA
+1708 GRGEPLP
-1715 LDDGQVE
+1715 LDVDQVE
-1722 VEVSASGWPSYSP
+1722 IEALASEWPSYSP
-1735 GSRTLVLGTVT
+1735 GSQTLVLGTVT
-1746 RTGSSVNPELRGKRA
+1746 RTGSSVKQVITGKSA
-1761 ITFAYDTLQTVFHT
+1761 MTLAYDTLQTVFPT
-1775 SAYAIIGDWCGE
+1775 SAYAVLGEWCRE
-1787 VTLETVV
+1787 VAPEIVV
-1794 RTMSSLCP
+1794 RAMSSLCP

-1807 LTSAKLERGDTIIS
+1807 LVSAKLEKGDTIIS

-1830 MLVRLASLMGWRLSV
+1830 MLVKLASVMGWRLNV
-1845 VAETEDLELYASRI
+1845 VAQTEEDRELYASHI
-1859 GLESSHILQI
+1859 GLHVSQILYT
-1869 QDASAVNAMIRHER
+1869 QDTSAVNTLIRSER
-1883 DLSSSSV
+1883 DSSPSRI
-1890 VTILAHD
+1890 VTVLAHSLNGD
-1897 LHTHLAQEVWRHIPP
+1897 LAQEVWRHIPA

-1921 MPLETAL
+1921 MPLDMAL
-1928 DPVPFSRGAS
+1928 DPVPFARGAS
-1938 FIPSSMKYLRASVN
+1938 FVPSSMN
-1952 ATSSLLAKSLD
+1952 LLTKTLD
-1963 LLEAHSSLLEVGVT
+1963 LLEAYPSLLEVGSLRGAVHQ
-1977 GSSVDI
+1977 VDI
-1983 EDARDVVTKNQNAYQ
+1983 EDAKDLGKNHSTDQ
-1998 SVSGMVVRYR
+1998 SSSELVVRYR
-2008 PQISRIWTVPKSKQL
+2008 PQTSQIWAVSESKKL

-2037 GGLGRSLTRWMME
+2037 GGLGRSLTKWMME

-2063 VDKPEAARLIADIQ
+2063 ADKPEAARLIADIE
-2077 LSGASTQVLR
+2077 LLGASTQVLR
-2087 ADASDEKTVAEI
+2087 ADAADEEAVAKI
-2099 VTTLQTQ
+2099 VTSLQAL
-2106 RPIRGVVHAAM
+2106 RPVRGVVHAAM

-2128 YQSFVDCVKPKA
+2128 HQLWVDCVKPKA
-2140 NGALSLHRALQSS
+2140 QGAMSLHKALESA
-2153 GVDPD
+2153 GIDPD

-2177 YAAANGALD
+2177 YSAANSALD
-2186 ALARQRRAE
+2186 ALARQRRAI
-2195 GLAASSLV
+2195 GRAASSLV

-2216 DSIEASLVRKGLYG
+2216 DSIETSLVRKGLYG
-2230 IDEYEMLRGFE
+2230 IDEHEMLRGFE

-2247 RSDLKKATNSENVT
+2247 RSSLEPKDIRSRIADT
-2261 SAITDLSQVIM
+2261 SQVIM
-2272 GMEPRELAV
+2272 GMESRELAA
-2281 SSINETVDAFW
+2281 SAVDESVGAFW
-2292 HGDSRFCHTRT
+2292 HGDSRFCHTRA
-2303 AMDRLLSGRSSNS
+2303 AMERLLSGGGSNG
-2316 NNDNSE
+2316 NNDKE
-2322 NNAFTRTIKA
+2322 NTFTRTLKA
-2332 AVLDS
+2332 AISES
-2337 PEAVVRAVSEHIAKR
+2337 PDAVVRAISEHIAKR

-2363 FELDGQASIASY
+2363 FELDGAASVASY
-2375 GLDSMIGAELRTWL
+2375 GLDSMIGAEFRTWL

-2404 STLTFKRL
+2404 STLTFRKL

-2417 DEMGLLNKTE
+2417 EKMGLLGTAE

>member
-1 MQGEFCLLVFTSHP
+1 
-15 TARIQTEKEDSLA
+15 
-28 SSVRVKSTINMSP
+28 MSP

-53 GLEPVAICGMACR
+53 SLEPVAICGMACR
-66 LPGGIDSD
+66 LPGGVDSD

-100 AHYHENPARPGSFN
+100 GHYHENLARPGSFN
-114 VAGGYFLDGRPEN
+114 VAGGYFLDGRPED

-133 NMTPIEAQWLDPQQ
+133 NITPIEAQWLDPQQ

-198 AATGVDPGIISNRIG
+198 AATGVDTGIISNRIG
-213 NIFNLNGP
+213 NVFNLHGP

-255 VNLILTVDQHMNTA
+255 VNLIITVDQHMNTA

-304 SDAIRDGDPIRG
+304 SDAMRDGDPIRG
-316 VVRSTAVN
+316 VVRATAVN

-332 GITHPSMKGQERVV
+332 GITHPSKKGQERVV
-346 RMAYQKVNLD
+346 RMAYQKANLD

-381 SQAMNDTRP
+381 SRAMNDTRP
-390 ADKPLLVGAV
+390 TDKPLLVGAV

-420 LMTESATIPGV
+420 LMTESSIIPGV

-477 GHVIVES
+477 GHVIIES
-484 IDSLYPWYEHA
+484 VDSLYPWYQHA
-495 KKKPVAYHAEGSK
+495 KKKRDADHVEPSK
-508 TAYLLCFSAHDK
+508 AAHLLCFSAHDK

-542 AYTLNLRRTKF
+542 AYTLNLRRSKF
-553 AHRTYVVAREGLE
+553 AHRAYVVAREGLE
-566 AEAFALAASR
+566 AEAFALANSQ
-576 AGSAPKKPGSIGF
+576 AGSALKKTGSIGF

-624 KVQPKPSFSMVELL
+624 KVQPKPSFSMAELL
-638 LNKNGSSAKRINE
+638 LNNNESNAKRINE

-701 AILAAFCRGRAVTEY
+701 AILAAFCRGRAVAAY
-716 SPSGSM
+716 SLSGSM

-737 SFAPEDVCIACE
+737 SFAVEDVCIACE

-755 TLSGRETAISHLTD
+755 TLSGREKPISQLKEI
-769 VLTAEH
+769 LTAEGV
-775 IFARELPTGRA
+775 FARELPTGRA
-786 YHSPHMAPVGIAY
+786 YHSPHMASVGMAY
-799 DDMLS
+799 EDMLA
-804 QALKGVSEDDLLWRR
+804 QALGGVSEDDLLWRR

-827 VTGEVVDLSCESLQ
+827 VTGEIVDSSCESLK

-861 LGTNSVFE
+861 LGTNAVFE
-869 TITHL
+869 TVTHL
-874 IEIGPHSALAG
+874 VEIGPHSALAG
-885 PFKQIRLFSKAIGDR
+885 PFKQIRLGSEIRDR
-900 IAYVPSLKRNENDAD
+900 IAYVPSLKRHENDAD

-922 ALFVAGH
+922 SLFVAGH
-929 AVDLEEVNISNESGI
+929 AVDLEEANTSNDIGI
-944 KNDARKQK
+944 KNDTRKQK
-952 TKRLLVDLPPYQWNY
+952 TKHLLVDLPPYQWNY
-967 EKLHWAEPRASAEQ
+967 EKRYWAEPRASAEQ
-981 RARAYPRHD
+981 RARVYPRHD

-1051 TFEGFKLRD
+1051 AFEGVKLRD

-1076 ETILNMRLPID
+1076 ETILNLQSPIE

-1107 VHCNGRISTIS
+1107 IHCNGRISAINGS
-1118 GLEDSLPRDGVPVDE
+1118 EDSASRDEVPVDE

-1166 RTSRTLN
+1166 RTARTLH
-1173 HAAGDVV
+1173 HATGDVTV
-1180 IRECCPEE
+1180 RECYPEE

-1231 ELSLFPAR
+1231 EVSLFPAR
-1239 LGQGVVVGHAVAWTD
+1239 LGQSADVGHAVAWTD

-1264 VRLSA
+1264 VQLSA
-1269 DDNRLLLDI
+1269 GDSRLLMDI

-1285 YEAALPAVAD
+1285 YEAALPAI
-1295 NIDGAV
+1295 IDSIDSKA

-1315 IETLLNDDIDQMWS
+1315 IETLRNDDIDKLWP
-1329 DAENDVEKLVRCVD
+1329 DTETDVEKLARCVD
-1343 LITHRQRISNA
+1343 LITHRQRISKT
-1354 LIVTSVST
+1354 LIVAPVST
-1362 PVTQALVDAIIGA
+1362 PMTQALVDAIIGA
-1375 VPDDA
+1375 VSDDA
-1380 TVAIGVIANEGE
+1380 TVTIGVITEGE
-1392 EGDEIFLSDSAQ
+1392 EEDVVLSDSAR

-1411 LGLDSV
+1411 LSADEE
-1417 NWGTTSTGL
+1417 NWGTDTNGL
-1426 YDIVIASAH
+1426 YDMVVADLH
-1435 VHDQGPSDPS
+1435 VRGQGLLNSRS
-1445 YFLRLVADAGW
+1445 LLRLVADAGW
-1456 LSYSTSRYPSSLD
+1456 LAYPSSRSSLD
-1469 SSVASFSLQ
+1469 SLAGLFSLQ
-1478 VAGHTLLRKA
+1478 VAEHTLLQKA
-1488 TTSTH
+1488 VASTH
-1493 VHGEVASIEQKEV
+1493 IDDAVTYPDHRGEV
-1506 TVLSTPQDRSMGDP
+1506 TVIAAAQDRSLRGFG
-1520 EDVLSGLQSRFSI
+1520 DVLSILQSQLAV

-1538 SEFIQEQDR
+1538 SEFNKEQDR
-1547 HVIVDDRTGAV
+1547 HIIVDDLTGAI
-1558 SASMLESKSGFEAV
+1558 SASILESKAAFEAF
-1572 KGLLTSG
+1572 KELLTSG

-1590 QGRPVSNS
+1590 QGRPASYS

-1607 LRVIRAEQAA
+1607 LRVIRSEQAA
-1617 VRVTLLDIDETE
+1617 VRVTLLDIDEAE
-1629 EPRHVCRAII
+1629 EPRDVCRAMI
-1639 HTISLTAAK
+1639 HTIGSTATK
-1648 ASCCDTEF
+1648 DSGCDTEF
-1656 WLHRGIMFISRV
+1656 WLHRGVLFISRV
-1668 QPHDGLNWDLS
+1668 QPHENLNRDLG
-1679 QNQAKNV
+1679 QNQPQKV
-1686 PLSGPLKLVSK
+1686 PLNGPLKLVNK
-1697 TAEGQLVFEPQ
+1697 TADGQFVFESQ
-1708 ARGEIAA
+1708 GRGELVA

-1722 VEVSASGWPSYSP
+1722 IEVLASGWPSYSP
-1735 GSRTLVLGTVT
+1735 GSQTLVLGTVT
-1746 RTGSSVNPELRGKRA
+1746 RTSSSVNRELIGKSA
-1761 ITFAYDTLQTVFHT
+1761 ITLAYDTLQTVFPT
-1775 SAYAIIGDWCGE
+1775 SAYAIVSDRCRE
-1787 VTLETVV
+1787 VSPEKIL
-1794 RTMSSLCP
+1794 RAMSSLCP
-1802 LVNLC
+1802 LVNLF
-1807 LTSAKLERGDTIIS
+1807 LSSVKLERGDTIVS

-1830 MLVRLASLMGWRLSV
+1830 MLVGLASVMGWRLSV
-1845 VAETEDLELYASRI
+1845 VAPTEEDHELYASRI
-1859 GLESSHILQI
+1859 GLDGSHILHT
-1869 QDASAVNAMIRHER
+1869 QDTRAINTLIRNQR
-1883 DLSSSSV
+1883 DLSSSRI
-1890 VTILAHD
+1890 VTVLAHD
-1897 LHTHLAQEVWRHIPP
+1897 LNTHLAQEAWRHIPP

-1921 MPLETAL
+1921 MHLEMAL
-1928 DPVPFSRGAS
+1928 DPMPFSRGAS
-1938 FIPSSMKYLRASVN
+1938 FVPSSMKYLRKSDN

-1963 LLEAHSSLLEVGVT
+1963 LLEAHPSLLEMGIT
-1977 GSSVDI
+1977 RNAMHQVDI
-1983 EDARDVVTKNQNAYQ
+1983 EEARDVVTKNLGTDQG
-1998 SVSGMVVRYR
+1998 SSDIVVRYR
-2008 PQISRIWTVPKSKQL
+2008 PQTSQIWTVSESKQL

-2037 GGLGRSLTRWMME
+2037 GGLGRSLTRWMMG
-2050 CGARHFAFISRSG
+2050 CGAKHFAFISRSG
-2063 VDKPEAARLIADIQ
+2063 IDKPEAARLIADIE

-2087 ADASDEKTVAEI
+2087 ADASDEEAVAKI
-2099 VTTLQTQ
+2099 AISLQAQ

-2128 YQSFVDCVKPKA
+2128 HQSFVDCVKPKA
-2140 NGALSLHRALQSS
+2140 QGALSLHRALESA
-2153 GVDPD
+2153 GIDPD

-2177 YAAANGALD
+2177 YSAANSALD
-2186 ALARQRRAE
+2186 ALARQRRAA

-2230 IDEYEMLRGFE
+2230 IDEHEMLRGFE
-2241 TAMLAS
+2241 AAMLSS
-2247 RSDLKKATNSENVT
+2247 RSNSENVA
-2261 SAITDLSQVIM
+2261 SKVVDVSQVVM
-2272 GMEPRELAV
+2272 GMEPRELAA
-2281 SSINETVDAFW
+2281 SAINEGVDAFW
-2292 HGDSRFCHTRT
+2292 HGDSRFCHTRAT
-2303 AMDRLLSGRSSNS
+2303 MERLLSGGGSNS

-2322 NNAFTRTIKA
+2322 NNAFSRTIKA
-2332 AVLDS
+2332 AVLES
-2337 PEAVVRAVSEHIAKR
+2337 PEAVVKAISEHIARR

-2363 FELDGQASIASY
+2363 IELDGQASVASY

-2404 STLTFKRL
+2404 ATLTFRKL

-2417 DEMGLLNKTE
+2417 EKMGLLAVAE

>member
-1 MQGEFCLLVFTSHP
+1 
-15 TARIQTEKEDSLA
+15 
-28 SSVRVKSTINMSP
+28 MSP
-41 GLVQQDDGLEDS
+41 GLVQQDDGLEDPS
-53 GLEPVAICGMACR
+53 LEPVAICGMACR
-66 LPGGIDSD
+66 LPGGVDSD

-100 AHYHENPARPGSFN
+100 AHYHENLARPGSFN
-114 VAGGYFLDGRPEN
+114 VAGGYFLDESPES

-133 NMTPIEAQWLDPQQ
+133 NITPIEAQWLDPQQ

-168 AGSNTAVFVGSFTS
+168 AGSNTAVFVGSFTA
-182 DYQQM
+182 DYQQL
-187 SIRDPDFRHNY
+187 STREPDFRHNY

-213 NIFNLNGP
+213 NVFNLNGP

-255 VNLILTVDQHMNTA
+255 VNLIITVDQHMNTA

-346 RMAYQKVNLD
+346 RMAYQKANLD
-356 PSLTAYAELHGTGT
+356 PRDTAYAELHGTGT
-370 PVGDPIEVRAI
+370 PVGDPIEVQATSR
-381 SQAMNDTRP
+381 AMNDERST
-390 ADKPLLVGAV
+390 DKPLLVGAV

-420 LMTESATIPGV
+420 LMTESSIIPGV

-437 NPEIKEKEWNVKVH
+437 NPAIKEKEWNVKVH

-456 WPSDFS
+456 WPSDFAL
-462 VRRASVSSFGYGGTN
+462 RRASVSSFGYGGTN
-477 GHVIVES
+477 GHVIIES
-484 IDSLYPWYEHA
+484 IDNLYPWYRHA
-495 KKKPVAYHAEGSK
+495 KKKGEADDVETSK
-508 TAYLLCFSAHDK
+508 AAHLLCFSAHDK

-525 NIAAVGAVAHEY
+525 NIAAVGKVAHEY

-553 AHRTYVVAREGLE
+553 AHRAYVVARQGLE
-566 AEAFALAASR
+566 AEAFALAASQ
-576 AGSAPKKPGSIGF
+576 AGSASKKPGSIGF

-602 MVALQEFP
+602 RVALQEFP
-610 VILDTVQHL
+610 VVLDTIQHL

-624 KVQPKPSFSMVELL
+624 KVHPKPSFSIAELL
-638 LNKNGSSAKRINE
+638 LNNDDINAKRINE

-701 AILAAFCRGRAVTEY
+701 AILAAFCRGRAVTAY

-722 LAVGLGAQEVDKYLS
+722 LAVGLGAPEVERYLS
-737 SFAPEDVCIACE
+737 SFAIEDVCIACE

-755 TLSGRETAISHLTD
+755 TLSGREKPISQLKEI
-769 VLTAEH
+769 LAAEQ

-786 YHSPHMAPVGIAY
+786 YHSPHMASVGIAY
-799 DDMLS
+799 DEMLA
-804 QALKGVSEDDLLWRR
+804 QALSGVSENDLLWRR

-827 VTGEVVDLSCESLQ
+827 VTGEIVDSCCESLE

-851 RVLFNTAVQQ
+851 RVLFDTAVQQ
-861 LGTNSVFE
+861 LGTNAMFE
-869 TITHL
+869 SITHL
-874 IEIGPHSALAG
+874 VEIGPHSALAG
-885 PFKQIRLFSKAIGDR
+885 PFKQIRLSSQNIRDR

-922 ALFVAGH
+922 SLFVAGH
-929 AVDLEEVNISNESGI
+929 AVDLEEVNMSNDSGI
-944 KNDARKQK
+944 KNDTRKQK
-952 TKRLLVDLPPYQWNY
+952 TKHLLVDLPPYQWNY
-967 EKLHWAEPRASAEQ
+967 EKRYWAEPRASAEQ

-990 LLGSRVSGL
+990 VLGSRVSGL

-1004 SWRNVLRQRDVPWL
+1004 SWRNILRQRDLPWL

-1037 AIEALRQICETSGK
+1037 AIEALRQIRETSGK
-1051 TFEGFKLRD
+1051 TFEGVKLRD

-1076 ETILNMRLPID
+1076 ETILNLQSPAE

-1107 VHCNGRISTIS
+1107 VHCNGRISAID
-1118 GLEDSLPRDGVPVDE
+1118 EPKDSASRERTPVDE

-1146 DAFHRVGFYYGKTF
+1146 DAFRRVGFYYGKTF

-1166 RTSRTLN
+1166 RTARTLH
-1173 HAAGDVV
+1173 HATGDVTV
-1180 IRECCPEE
+1180 RECLSEE
-1188 MQGESRYLV
+1188 IQGESRYLV

-1231 ELSLFPAR
+1231 EVSLFPAR
-1239 LGQGVVVGHAVAWTD
+1239 LGEGTDVGHAVAWTD

-1264 VRLSA
+1264 VQLSA
-1269 DDNRLLLDI
+1269 GDNRLLMDI

-1285 YEAALPAVAD
+1285 YEAALPAIVES
-1295 NIDGAV
+1295 IDSKTK
-1301 NGPEPFS
+1301 GPEPFS

-1315 IETLLNDDIDQMWS
+1315 IETLRNDDTDKLWPGT
-1329 DAENDVEKLVRCVD
+1329 ENDTERLARCID
-1343 LITHRQRISNA
+1343 LITHRHRISKA
-1354 LIVTSVST
+1354 LIIAPVST
-1362 PVTQALVDAIIGA
+1362 PTTQTLVDAIIRA
-1375 VPDDA
+1375 VSDDI
-1380 TVAIGVIANEGE
+1380 TVTVGVIAEEDGE
-1392 EGDEIFLSDSAQ
+1392 QDIVLSESTQ
-1404 SRVQKVT
+1404 SRVSKVT
-1411 LGLDSV
+1411 LDPETE
-1417 NWGTTSTGL
+1417 NWGTASTGL
-1426 YDIVIASAH
+1426 YDIVVVDTHIN
-1435 VHDQGPSDPS
+1435 DQDHRSL
-1445 YFLRLVADAGW
+1445 LRFVVDAGW
-1456 LSYSTSRYPSSLD
+1456 LACPSSLSPSLD
-1469 SSVASFSLQ
+1469 SSAASFSLQ
-1478 VAGHTLLRKA
+1478 VAQHTLLRKA
-1488 TTSTH
+1488 VSSTQMNGAVPIPDH
-1493 VHGEVASIEQKEV
+1493 EEKV
-1506 TVLSTPQDRSMGDP
+1506 TIISVPQNQTLLGRG
-1520 EDVLSGLQSRFSI
+1520 DVLSHLKTRFAV
-1533 HEKAI
+1533 HEKSI
-1538 SEFIQEQDR
+1538 CEFTPEQDR
-1547 HVIVDDRTGAV
+1547 HVIIDDLTGAT
-1558 SASMLESKSGFEAV
+1558 SASMLESKNGFEAV
-1572 KGLLTSG
+1572 KEILTSG

-1590 QGRPVSNS
+1590 QGHPALSS
-1598 GVAGMAEGL
+1598 GAAGMAEGL
-1607 LRVIRAEQAA
+1607 LRVIRSEQAA
-1617 VRVTLLDIDETE
+1617 AKAVLLDVDEAE
-1629 EPRHVCRAII
+1629 KPHDVCRAII
-1639 HTISLTAAK
+1639 HAIDSTATK
-1648 ASCCDTEF
+1648 DSGHDLEF
-1656 WLHRGIMFISRV
+1656 WLHRGTMFISRV
-1668 QPHDGLNWDLS
+1668 QPHDNLNGDLG
-1679 QNQAKNV
+1679 QNQPQKV
-1686 PLSGPLKLVSK
+1686 PLNGPLKLVNK
-1697 TAEGQLVFEPQ
+1697 TADGQFVFEPQ
-1708 ARGEIAA
+1708 GRGEPLP
-1715 LDDGQVE
+1715 LDDDQVE
-1722 VEVSASGWPSYSP
+1722 IEALASEWPSYSP
-1735 GSRTLVLGTVT
+1735 GSQTLILGTVT
-1746 RTGSSVNPELRGKRA
+1746 RTGSSVDQEITGKSA
-1761 ITFAYDTLQTVFHT
+1761 MALAYDTLQTVFPT
-1775 SAYAIIGDWCGE
+1775 SAYAVLGDWCRE
-1787 VTLETVV
+1787 VPPENVV
-1794 RTMSSLCP
+1794 RAMSSLCP

-1807 LTSAKLERGDTIIS
+1807 LVSAKLEKGDTIIS
-1821 LPGPEQSIK
+1821 LPGPEHSIK
-1830 MLVRLASLMGWRLSV
+1830 MLVKLANVMGWRLNV
-1845 VAETEDLELYASRI
+1845 VAQTEEDQELYASHI
-1859 GLESSHILQI
+1859 GLHESQILYA
-1869 QDASAVNAMIRHER
+1869 QDTSAINALIRSER
-1883 DLSSSSV
+1883 DSSPSRI
-1890 VTILAHD
+1890 VTVLAHN
-1897 LHTHLAQEVWRHIPP
+1897 LNTHLTQEVWRHIPA

-1921 MPLETAL
+1921 MPLDMAL
-1928 DPVPFSRGAS
+1928 DPLPFARGAS
-1938 FIPSSMKYLRASVN
+1938 FIPSSMKYLRESVN
-1952 ATSSLLAKSLD
+1952 ASSSLLTKTLD
-1963 LLEAHSSLLEVGVT
+1963 LLEAHPSLLEVGSPRDAVHQ
-1977 GSSVDI
+1977 VDI
-1983 EDARDVVTKNQNAYQ
+1983 EDAKDLTKNQ
-1998 SVSGMVVRYR
+1998 STDLVVRYR
-2008 PQISRIWTVPKSKQL
+2008 PQTSQIWAVSESKRL

-2037 GGLGRSLTRWMME
+2037 GGLGRSLTKWMMG
-2050 CGARHFAFISRSG
+2050 CGAKHFAFISRSG
-2063 VDKPEAARLIADIQ
+2063 ADKPEAARLIADIE

-2087 ADASDEKTVAEI
+2087 ADAADEEAVAKI
-2099 VTTLQTQ
+2099 VTSLQAI
-2106 RPIRGVVHAAM
+2106 RPVRGVVHAAM

-2128 YQSFVDCVKPKA
+2128 HQLWVDCVKPKA
-2140 NGALSLHRALQSS
+2140 QGALSLHKALESA
-2153 GVDPD
+2153 GIDPD

-2177 YAAANGALD
+2177 YSAANSALD
-2186 ALARQRRAE
+2186 ALARQRRAA
-2195 GLAASSLV
+2195 GRAASSLV

-2230 IDEYEMLRGFE
+2230 IDEHEMLRGFE

-2247 RSDLKKATNSENVT
+2247 RSSLEPKDIGSRIAD
-2261 SAITDLSQVIM
+2261 ASQVIM
-2272 GMEPRELAV
+2272 GMESRELAASAV
-2281 SSINETVDAFW
+2281 DESVDAFW
-2292 HGDSRFCHTRT
+2292 HGDSRFCHTRA
-2303 AMDRLLSGRSSNS
+2303 AMERLLSGDGSNSSN
-2316 NNDNSE
+2316 DNE
-2322 NNAFTRTIKA
+2322 NSFSRTLKA
-2332 AVLDS
+2332 AVSES
-2337 PEAVVRAVSEHIAKR
+2337 PDAVVRAISEHIARR
-2352 LSSILMIPFDN
+2352 LSSILMISFDN
-2363 FELDGQASIASY
+2363 FELDGVASVASY
-2375 GLDSMIGAELRTWL
+2375 GLDSMIGAEFRTWL

-2404 STLTFKRL
+2404 STLTFRKL
-2412 SEAVV
+2412 SEAVI
-2417 DEMGLLNKTE
+2417 EKMGLLGTAE

>member
-1 MQGEFCLLVFTSHP
+1 
-15 TARIQTEKEDSLA
+15 
-28 SSVRVKSTINMSP
+28 MSP
-41 GLVQQDDGLEDS
+41 GLVQQDDGLEDPS
-53 GLEPVAICGMACR
+53 LEPVAICGMACR
-66 LPGGIDSD
+66 LPGGVDSD

-100 AHYHENPARPGSFN
+100 AHYHENLARPGSFN
-114 VAGGYFLDGRPEN
+114 VAGGYFLDESPES

-133 NMTPIEAQWLDPQQ
+133 NITPIEAQWLDPQQ

-168 AGSNTAVFVGSFTS
+168 AGSNTAVFVGSFTA

-187 SIRDPDFRHNY
+187 STREPDFRHNY

-213 NIFNLNGP
+213 NVFNLNGP

-255 VNLILTVDQHMNTA
+255 VNLIITVDQHMNTA

-346 RMAYQKVNLD
+346 RMAYQKANLD
-356 PSLTAYAELHGTGT
+356 PRDTAYAELHGTGT
-370 PVGDPIEVRAI
+370 PVGDPIEVEATSR
-381 SQAMNDTRP
+381 AMNDERST
-390 ADKPLLVGAV
+390 DKPLLVGAV

-420 LMTESATIPGV
+420 LMTESSIIPGV

-437 NPEIKEKEWNVKVH
+437 NPAIKEKEWNVKVH

-456 WPSDFS
+456 WPSDFAL
-462 VRRASVSSFGYGGTN
+462 RRASVSSFGYGGTN
-477 GHVIVES
+477 GHVIIES
-484 IDSLYPWYEHA
+484 IEHLYPWYQHA
-495 KKKPVAYHAEGSK
+495 TKKGKGDHAEASK
-508 TAYLLCFSAHDK
+508 AAHLLCFSAHDK

-525 NIAAVGAVAHEY
+525 NIAAVGKVAHEY

-553 AHRTYVVAREGLE
+553 AHRAYVVARQGLE
-566 AEAFALAASR
+566 AEAFALAASQ
-576 AGSAPKKPGSIGF
+576 AGSTSKKPGSIGF

-602 MVALQEFP
+602 RVALQEFP
-610 VILDTVQHL
+610 VVLDTIQHL

-624 KVQPKPSFSMVELL
+624 KVQPKPSFSIAELL
-638 LNKNGSSAKRINE
+638 LNEDDINAKRINE

-701 AILAAFCRGRAVTEY
+701 AILAAFCRGRAVAAY

-722 LAVGLGAQEVDKYLS
+722 LAVGLGAREVEQYLS
-737 SFAPEDVCIACE
+737 SFAIDDICIACE

-755 TLSGRETAISHLTD
+755 TLSGREKPISL
-769 VLTAEH
+769 LKEILAAEQ

-786 YHSPHMAPVGIAY
+786 YHSPHMASVGIAY
-799 DDMLS
+799 DEMLA
-804 QALKGVSEDDLLWRR
+804 QALSRVSEDDLLWRR
-819 PRSCMVSS
+819 PRSFMVSS
-827 VTGEVVDLSCESLQ
+827 VTGEIVDSCCESLE

-851 RVLFNTAVQQ
+851 RVLFDTAVQQ
-861 LGTNSVFE
+861 LGTNAVFE
-869 TITHL
+869 SITHL
-874 IEIGPHSALAG
+874 VEIGPHSALAG
-885 PFKQIRLFSKAIGDR
+885 PFKQIRLSSPNIGDR

-922 ALFVAGH
+922 SLFVAGH
-929 AVDLEEVNISNESGI
+929 AVDLEEVNMTNDSGI
-944 KNDARKQK
+944 KNDTRKQK
-952 TKRLLVDLPPYQWNY
+952 TKHLLVDLPPYQWNY
-967 EKLHWAEPRASAEQ
+967 EKRYWAEPRASAEQ

-990 LLGSRVSGL
+990 VLGSRVSGL

-1004 SWRNVLRQRDVPWL
+1004 SWRNILRQRDLPWL

-1051 TFEGFKLRD
+1051 TFEGVKLRD

-1069 PDDDDGV
+1069 PDDDDGI
-1076 ETILNMRLPID
+1076 ETILNLQSPAE

-1107 VHCNGRISTIS
+1107 VHCNGRISTIQES
-1118 GLEDSLPRDGVPVDE
+1118 KDSASRDKTPIDE

-1146 DAFHRVGFYYGKTF
+1146 DAFRRVGFYYGKTF
-1160 QQLRHA
+1160 QQLQHA
-1166 RTSRTLN
+1166 RTARTLH
-1173 HAAGDVV
+1173 HATGDVV
-1180 IRECCPEE
+1180 VRECLSEE
-1188 MQGESRYLV
+1188 IQGESRYLV

-1231 ELSLFPAR
+1231 EVSLFPAR
-1239 LGQGVVVGHAVAWTD
+1239 LGEGTDIGHAVAWTD

-1264 VRLSA
+1264 VQLSA
-1269 DDNRLLLDI
+1269 GDSRLLMDI

-1285 YEAALPAVAD
+1285 YEAALPATAD
-1295 NIDGAV
+1295 SIDSRTK
-1301 NGPEPFS
+1301 GPEPFS
-1308 IMSWKPD
+1308 VMSWKPD
-1315 IETLLNDDIDQMWS
+1315 IETLRNG
-1329 DAENDVEKLVRCVD
+1329 DADELWPGTENETERLAQCVD
-1343 LITHRQRISNA
+1343 LITHRQRISKA
-1354 LIVTSVST
+1354 LIIAPAST
-1362 PVTQALVDAIIGA
+1362 PATQTLVDAIIG
-1375 VPDDA
+1375 VISDDI
-1380 TVAIGVIANEGE
+1380 TVTVGVIAKEGE
-1392 EGDEIFLSDSAQ
+1392 EQDIVLSESTQ
-1404 SRVQKVT
+1404 SRVSKVT
-1411 LGLDSV
+1411 LDPETE
-1417 NWGTTSTGL
+1417 NWGAAGTDL
-1426 YDIVIASAH
+1426 YDIVVTDSHIH
-1435 VHDQGPSDPS
+1435 GQDPRT
-1445 YFLRLVADAGW
+1445 LLQLVVDAGW
-1456 LSYSTSRYPSSLD
+1456 LAYPSSSSPSVD
-1469 SSVASFSLQ
+1469 SLAASFSLQ
-1478 VAGHTLLRKA
+1478 VAQHTLLRKA
-1488 TTSTH
+1488 
-1493 VHGEVASIEQKEV
+1493 V
-1506 TVLSTPQDRSMGDP
+1506 TNTQTNDAVPIPDHEEKVTIISAPQNQTLLGLGDILSRLRSQFA
-1520 EDVLSGLQSRFSI
+1520 VY
-1533 HEKAI
+1533 EKFI
-1538 SEFIQEQDR
+1538 SEFTHEQDR
-1547 HVIVDDRTGAV
+1547 HVIIDDLTGAI
-1558 SASMLESKSGFEAV
+1558 SALMLENKSGFEAV
-1572 KGLLTSG
+1572 KEILTSG

-1590 QGRPVSNS
+1590 QGHPALHS

-1607 LRVIRAEQAA
+1607 LRVIRSEQAA
-1617 VRVTLLDIDETE
+1617 AKAVLLDVDEAE
-1629 EPRHVCRAII
+1629 EPHNVCRAIVHAI
-1639 HTISLTAAK
+1639 GSTATK
-1648 ASCCDTEF
+1648 DSGRDLEF
-1656 WLHRGIMFISRV
+1656 WLHQGTMFISRV
-1668 QPHDGLNWDLS
+1668 QPHDNLNRDLG
-1679 QNQAKNV
+1679 QNQPQKV
-1686 PLSGPLKLVSK
+1686 PLNGPLKLVNK
-1697 TAEGQLVFEPQ
+1697 TADGQFVFEPQ
-1708 ARGEIAA
+1708 GQGEPLPLGDNEFEIEA
-1715 LDDGQVE
+1715 L
-1722 VEVSASGWPSYSP
+1722 ASEWPSYSP
-1735 GSRTLVLGTVT
+1735 GSQTLVLGTVT
-1746 RTGSSVNPELRGKRA
+1746 RTGSSVEQA
-1761 ITFAYDTLQTVFHT
+1761 ITGKSAMTLAYDTLQTVFPT
-1775 SAYAIIGDWCGE
+1775 SAYAVLGDWCRE
-1787 VTLETVV
+1787 VPPENVV
-1794 RTMSSLCP
+1794 RAMSSLCP

-1807 LTSAKLERGDTIIS
+1807 LVSAKLEKGDTIIS

-1830 MLVRLASLMGWRLSV
+1830 MLVKLASVMGWRLNV
-1845 VAETEDLELYASRI
+1845 VAQYEEDRELYASNI
-1859 GLESSHILQI
+1859 GLHTSQILQT
-1869 QDASAVNAMIRHER
+1869 QDTTAVNTLIRSER
-1883 DLSSSSV
+1883 DSSPSRI
-1890 VTILAHD
+1890 VTVLAHSLNTD
-1897 LHTHLAQEVWRHIPP
+1897 LAQEVWRHIPA

-1921 MPLETAL
+1921 MPLDMAL
-1928 DPVPFSRGAS
+1928 DPLPFARGAS
-1938 FIPSSMKYLRASVN
+1938 FVPSSMKYLRESVN
-1952 ATSSLLAKSLD
+1952 ASSSLLTKTLD
-1963 LLEAHSSLLEVGVT
+1963 LLEAHPSLLEVGSPRGAVHQ
-1977 GSSVDI
+1977 VDI
-1983 EDARDVVTKNQNAYQ
+1983 EDAKDLVKNHNADQ
-1998 SVSGMVVRYR
+1998 SSSELVVRYR
-2008 PQISRIWTVPKSKQL
+2008 PQASQIWAVSESKKL

-2037 GGLGRSLTRWMME
+2037 GGLGRSLTKWMME

-2063 VDKPEAARLIADIQ
+2063 ADKPEAARLIADIE

-2087 ADASDEKTVAEI
+2087 ADAADEEAVAKI
-2099 VTTLQTQ
+2099 VTSLQAL
-2106 RPIRGVVHAAM
+2106 RPVRGVVHAAM

-2128 YQSFVDCVKPKA
+2128 HQLWVDCVKPKA
-2140 NGALSLHRALQSS
+2140 QGAISLHKALESA
-2153 GVDPD
+2153 GIDPD

-2177 YAAANGALD
+2177 YSAANSALD
-2186 ALARQRRAE
+2186 ALARQRRAI
-2195 GLAASSLV
+2195 GRAASSLV

-2230 IDEYEMLRGFE
+2230 IDEHEMLRGFE

-2247 RSDLKKATNSENVT
+2247 RSSLEPKDIRSRIAD
-2261 SAITDLSQVIM
+2261 ASQVIM
-2272 GMEPRELAV
+2272 GMESRELAA
-2281 SSINETVDAFW
+2281 SAVDESVGAFW
-2292 HGDSRFCHTRT
+2292 HGDSRFCHTRA
-2303 AMDRLLSGRSSNS
+2303 AMERLLSGGGSNG
-2316 NNDNSE
+2316 NNDNE
-2322 NNAFTRTIKA
+2322 NTFTRTLKA
-2332 AVLDS
+2332 AISES
-2337 PEAVVRAVSEHIAKR
+2337 PDAVVRAISEHIARR
-2352 LSSILMIPFDN
+2352 LSSILMIAFDN
-2363 FELDGQASIASY
+2363 FELDGAASVASY
-2375 GLDSMIGAELRTWL
+2375 GLDSMIGAEFRTWL

-2404 STLTFKRL
+2404 STLTFRKL

-2417 DEMGLLNKTE
+2417 EKMGLLGTVE